1 MPLLLVALV
10 IILMLAER
18 KVISSISS
26 AVKNDLVKLTLK
38 VECTKLLFFSTG
50 VKGILQSLF
59 YNFEHT
65 LLRCSIKGL
74 NSYFLLTMRF
84 SLYRLKGYDYF

>member
-1 MPLLLVALV
+1 MNISRVIKGAAAMPLLLVALV

-38 VECTKLLFFSTG
+38 VVCTKLR
-50 VKGILQSLF
+50 F
-59 YNFEHT
+59 YN
-65 LLRCSIKGL
+65 RG
-74 NSYFLLTMRF
+74 
-84 SLYRLKGYDYF
+84 

>member
-38 VECTKLLFFSTG
+38 VVYKTSLFSTG
-50 VKGILQSLF
+50 VKGILQI
-59 YNFEHT
+59 
-65 LLRCSIKGL
+65 LLYVYGL
-74 NSYFLLTMRF
+74 NAQASFFKKIDIIMDFL
-84 SLYRLKGYDYF
+84 

>member
-38 VECTKLLFFSTG
+38 VVCTKFR
-50 VKGILQSLF
+50 F
-59 YNFEHT
+59 YN
-65 LLRCSIKGL
+65 RG
-74 NSYFLLTMRF
+74 
-84 SLYRLKGYDYF
+84 

>member
-1 MPLLLVALV
+1 MNFRKWQDKDQITVEYQQSNKSAASAMPLLLVALV

-38 VECTKLLFFSTG
+38 VVYKTSLFFNWG
-50 VKGILQSLF
+50 
-59 YNFEHT
+59 
-65 LLRCSIKGL
+65 
-74 NSYFLLTMRF
+74 
-84 SLYRLKGYDYF
+84 

>member
-1 MPLLLVALV
+1 MNISRVIKGAAAIPPLLVALV

-18 KVISSISS
+18 KLISLISS

-50 VKGILQSLF
+50 AKGIPESLF
-59 YNFEHT
+59 YDYELNTHT
-65 LLRCSIKGL
+65 SWIFYNRIE
-74 NSYFLLTMRF
+74 F
-84 SLYRLKGYDYF
+84 